1 MSNIKKRL
9 FIGSS
14 SEELKLA
21 EDAKSILVK
30 DFDVTIWNEN
40 VWDKSIFKINQNF
53 LSNLLKAT
61 LQFDFGIL
69 IGTGDDR
76 VIFRGNEVLQPR
88 DNVLFEL
95 GLFTG
100 RLGTSKCAFLIDK
113 DIKLLSDFGGL
124 SVAQFGRGDAS
135 SFENAVNQ
143 IRELFLSSYDDEL
156 NFFPSSTL
164 ASVYLENL
172 IVPICRYLIENAG
185 FSVNEHHYRKYQI
198 KVIIP
203 DRINEDVNLQ
213 FEKLKSSIQIQNVTF
228 KYAGRPRNISI
239 DTQIKDG
246 ILEFIDFPTIISGIN
261 HAISNLL
268 PNDFNKLSPDYNS
281 ILERE
286 LRRFITTLKKLLIKH
301 GFDEMVYVKRE
312 SEILKSSL

>member
-1 MSNIKKRL
+1 MIKKKL

-21 EDAKSILVK
+21 KRAKLILEK
-30 DFDVTIWNEN
+30 DFDVTIWDEK
-40 VWDKSIFKINQNF
+40 VWDSSVFKINQNF
-53 LSNLLKAT
+53 LSDLLKAT

-69 IGTGDDR
+69 LGTNDDK
-76 VIFRGNEVLQPR
+76 VTFRGKAVLQPR

-113 DIKLLSDFGGL
+113 KIKLLSDFGGL
-124 SVAQFGRGDAS
+124 SLAQFQMGNSD
-135 SFENAVNQ
+135 SFDFAVNQ
-143 IRELFLSSYDDEL
+143 IRDLFISSSDEEL

-172 IVPICRYLIENAG
+172 IVPICRYLIENGG
-185 FSVNEHHYRKYQI
+185 FTLKDTNFKKCIV
-198 KVIIP
+198 KVIVP

-213 FEKLKSSIQIQNVTF
+213 FEKLKSSFQIENVSF
-228 KYAGRPRNISI
+228 KYAGRPRYISI
-239 DTQIKDG
+239 DTQIKDET
-246 ILEFIDFPTIISGIN
+246 LEFIDFPTIISGIN
-261 HAISNLL
+261 YAISNLL
-268 PNDFNKLSPDYNS
+268 PNDFNRLSPDYNA

-301 GFDEMVYVKRE
+301 GFDEMVEVKRE
-312 SEILKSSL
+312 TDL

>member
-1 MSNIKKRL
+1 MIKKRL

-14 SEELKLA
+14 SEELNLA
-21 EDAKSILVK
+21 ETAKAILDK
-30 DFDVTIWNEN
+30 DFDVSIWDEK

-53 LSNLLKAT
+53 LSDLLKAT
-61 LQFDFGIL
+61 LQYDFGIL
-69 IGTGDDR
+69 IGTGDDK
-76 VIFRGNEVLQPR
+76 VTFRGTEVLQPR
-88 DNVLFEL
+88 DNILFEL

-113 DIKLLSDFGGL
+113 EIKLLSDFGGL
-124 SVAQFGRGDAS
+124 SVAQFDTEDNS
-135 SFENAVNQ
+135 SFERAVTQ
-143 IRELFLSSYDDEL
+143 IKDLFLSSSDDDL

-172 IVPICRYLIENAG
+172 IVPICRFLIENGG
-185 FSVNEHHYRKYQI
+185 FKVGGNHYKKCQI
-198 KVIIP
+198 NVIVP

-213 FEKLKSSIQIQNVTF
+213 FEKLKSTIQTENVSF

-239 DTQIKDG
+239 DTQMKDG
-246 ILEFIDFPTIISGIN
+246 TLEFIDFPTIISGIN

-301 GFDEMVYVKRE
+301 GFDEMVSVKRE
-312 SEILKSSL
+312 SEL